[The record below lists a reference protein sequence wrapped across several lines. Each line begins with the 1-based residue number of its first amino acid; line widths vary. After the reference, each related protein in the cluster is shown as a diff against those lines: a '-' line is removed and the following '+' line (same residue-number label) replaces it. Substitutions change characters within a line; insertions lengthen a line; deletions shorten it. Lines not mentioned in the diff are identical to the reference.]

1 MASKTHQAQEQ
12 AFKEGMRHLLTFV
25 DILSLAFLSWFG
37 LGLLIQVLQIGIFL
51 FAPPLLHAV
60 KFANLYTKA
69 GSCSCCSKTTPSQVV
84 IARP

>member
-51 FAPPLLHAV
+51 FAPPYFMLLNLPTSTLRQAV
-60 KFANLYTKA
+60 VLVALKQLL
-69 GSCSCCSKTTPSQVV
+69 SQVV